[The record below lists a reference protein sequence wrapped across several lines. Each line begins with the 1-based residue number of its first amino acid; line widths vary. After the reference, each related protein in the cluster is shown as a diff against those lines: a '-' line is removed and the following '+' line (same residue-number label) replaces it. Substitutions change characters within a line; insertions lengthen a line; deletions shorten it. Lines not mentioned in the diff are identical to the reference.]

1 MAHYA
6 ELGVDNIVKRVLYI
20 DTIKCMTNGGIEKEE
35 IGREYLETQHG
46 GTWIKCSFNTYGN
59 VHNEGGTPFRAN
71 YPGQGDYYNSTY
83 DIFHAP
89 RPTDMNGQS
98 CISWTLNTTTGL
110 WTPPITKPTYTNDP
124 SVDEV
129 PHYYEWDESAY
140 QADNTKGWVDNSAA
154 YTS

>member
-46 GTWIKCSFNTYGN
+46 GTWMKCSFNTYGN
-59 VHNEGGTPFRAN
+59 VHNEGGTPFRGN
-71 YPGQGDYYNSTY
+71 YPGPGDYYNSTN

-89 RPTDMNGQS
+89 RPTDKDGDS
-98 CISWTLNTTTGL
+98 CTSWTLNTTTGL
-110 WTPPITKPTYTNDP
+110 WTPPITKPIHENDA
-124 SVDEV
+124 SVSVV
-129 PHYYEWDESAY
+129 PQYYYWDESIY
-140 QADNTKGWVDNSAA
+140 QADNSKGWVLV
-154 YTS
+154 

>member
-6 ELGVDNIVKRVLYI
+6 KLGVDNIVLEVLYI

-35 IGREYLETQHG
+35 VGLEYLKENHG
-46 GTWIKCSFNTYGN
+46 HQTWKKCSYNTYGN

-71 YPGQGDYYNSTY
+71 YPAIGDYYSSTY

-89 RPTDMNGQS
+89 RPTDRDGES
-98 CISWTLNTTTGL
+98 CGSWTLNTTTGL
-110 WTPPITKPTYTNDP
+110 WTPPITKPTHINDP
-124 SVDEV
+124 TVDIV

-140 QADNTKGWVDNSAA
+140 LADNTKGWILV
-154 YTS
+154 